1 MLMGGRV
8 EGETQLS
15 GRITFLIVGS
25 LFLAIAIAMGALA
38 LHLYRTYANATA
50 MAACTVFSW
59 GFGSMLISMVL
70 VLLTS
75 RKKVRG
81 RLVTRR
87 GKVTVRLGNRFP
99 GFNSHVTGDGV
110 EAEGEAGVPIT
121 SLIPSL
127 FLIASSIGLALL
139 GLFLFGRHRLD
150 LIGSGMFIAF
160 VIYIANWSRLAW
172 PRR

>member
-1 MLMGGRV
+1 M
-8 EGETQLS
+8 EGETHLS

-59 GFGSMLISMVL
+59 GFGSMLISMAL

-75 RKKVRG
+75 GKKVRG
-81 RLVTRR
+81 SVAARR
-87 GKVTVRLGNRFP
+87 GKVTVRLGNRSP
-99 GFNSHVTGDGV
+99 GSNARVTGNGV
-110 EAEGEAGVPIT
+110 EVEGKAGVPIT
-121 SLIPSL
+121 SVIPSL

-172 PRR
+172 PRK